1 MLIWAIG
8 HCVSM
13 FRPASAALTNT
24 SLAPVTESRGN
35 ISDRD
40 AVGVDM
46 FDTDEGDTGLDS
58 TVHVF
63 EDNITDCGVNDDQEM
78 IGELD

>member
-1 MLIWAIG
+1 MILRLVAFLF
-8 HCVSM
+8 S
-13 FRPASAALTNT
+13 F
-24 SLAPVTESRGN
+24 TE
-35 ISDRD
+35 DW
-40 AVGVDM
+40 

-63 EDNITDCGVNDDQEM
+63 DDNITDCGVNDDQEM

>member
-1 MLIWAIG
+1 MG
-8 HCVSM
+8 
-13 FRPASAALTNT
+13 RPTIELWSK
-24 SLAPVTESRGN
+24 
-35 ISDRD
+35 IDW
-40 AVGVDM
+40 

-63 EDNITDCGVNDDQEM
+63 DDNITDCGVNDDQEM